1 MNVRGLL
8 PGMIVLLVLIPV
20 SVRGQQVRVSTP
32 RTGVSDSFYEQFGT
46 SWGFGGR
53 NFFFNFGGP
62 NPGLPPLG
70 LGDPNAGARFGFGGV
85 GGNGRF
91 FLNGFASQGSD
102 RTLVSETPMVVIPN
116 GGVGSIASVLQR
128 PFVTGLVPVVGG
140 RNASPLLERLERL
153 RQQAEVGE
161 SPGHQAAA
169 DQQAAGAADQLG
181 ESEPPARG
189 AWKEGDRPSTASQG
203 DLSVAEIERQRAAAE
218 HQEQQRQQLEVEQ
231 WLVRAQDCEQQG
243 KWGAARVYYQNAARQ
258 ATGTLREQLLAKI
271 EELKTAR

>member
-1 MNVRGLL
+1 MNVR
-8 PGMIVLLVLIPV
+8 VLSFGVVLVLVLVPV
-20 SVRGQQVRVSTP
+20 SLRGQQVRVSTP
-32 RTGVSDSFYEQFGT
+32 RSGVSDSFYEQYGT

-70 LGDPNAGARFGFGGV
+70 LGDPNAGARFGFGGA

-153 RQQAEVGE
+153 RQQSELGE
-161 SPGHQAAA
+161 TPGSQAA
-169 DQQAAGAADQLG
+169 DGERAGRETG
-181 ESEPPARG
+181 ETSEGLPSARDVG
-189 AWKEGDRPSTASQG
+189 NQVGQPSTASLG
-203 DLSVAEIERQRAAAE
+203 DLSVAEIQRQRAAAE
-218 HQEQQRQQLEVEQ
+218 QLEQQRQQIEVEQ
-231 WLVRAQDCEQQG
+231 WLARAQDCEQQQ

-258 ATGTLREQLLAKI
+258 ATGTLRQQLLAKI